1 MHRPTKDPHTRPAIQ
16 TLERLHMEL
25 GEKKTSFGEMRE
37 TGVRSIEI
45 YCKACG
51 RRGAQVR
58 PHFAPAPM
66 GTGGPADV
74 MGPRV

>member
-37 TGVRSIEI
+37 TGVRSIEQ
-45 YCKACG
+45 G
-51 RRGAQVR
+51 VR
-58 PHFAPAPM
+58 PALCPGPPSLRA
-66 GTGGPADV
+66 GTHGHGRP
-74 MGPRV
+74 G